1 MQPGKLAW
9 LPGPPFSL
17 PTGDPGSP
25 PTSRRGQNPA
35 LITVKQPRPIVF
47 SLSFCKSAYFLSERK
62 QATGTPS
69 PVPASPG
76 WNGHKSMVCS
86 RRAAHLRRCEGTRQ
100 SPAAVSGEAPGEST
114 QSQGRASFAQPSSR
128 PPALLRGRKQ
138 HSLGPRRQPR
148 RELERCEREFPP
160 QTARYDGRQPGT
172 TTPHESG
179 GAARPHFT
187 CCVGLPGPAS
197 ARAGGGSRPRPRST
211 APRSGKASFPSLA
224 AQQVGSGQTH
234 LSAMAALP
242 ASGAGCETRSRPRPG
257 AVRPDP
263 GPPATP
269 RVPLPGAAVLGR
281 GGTGRSGME
290 RAGRGDAAGSG
301 GAAGRG
307 QPLVAGAAAPERD
320 RVRRTLVSQSSGPS
334 AGNKESGSGAGTSVL
349 EALKLYLRYRSMAK
363 VSGRDPFCEENCGQA
378 GHILPSPWG
387 PFGSA
392 VVAGPR
398 CGLCAAGS
406 QLPPVCTDAA
416 ASRCPGTWGFI
427 GSALPSGTP
436 DILQEHGWKA
446 AGRT

>member
-9 LPGPPFSL
+9 LLGPPFSL

-62 QATGTPS
+62 QATGAPS

-100 SPAAVSGEAPGEST
+100 SPAAVSGEAPGESI

-160 QTARYDGRQPGT
+160 QTARYDGKQPGT

-197 ARAGGGSRPRPRST
+197 ARAGGGSRPRPRPRST
-211 APRSGKASFPSLA
+211 APGSGKASFPSLA
-224 AQQVGSGQTH
+224 AQQVGRGQTH

-406 QLPPVCTDAA
+406 QLPPV
-416 ASRCPGTWGFI
+416 
-427 GSALPSGTP
+427 LY
-436 DILQEHGWKA
+436 
-446 AGRT
+446 